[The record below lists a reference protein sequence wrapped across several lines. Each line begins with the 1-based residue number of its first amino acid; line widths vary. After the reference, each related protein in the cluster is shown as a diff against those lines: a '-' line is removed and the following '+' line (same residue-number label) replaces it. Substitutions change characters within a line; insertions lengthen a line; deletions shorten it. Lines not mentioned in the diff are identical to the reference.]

1 MKRKEISL
9 INYGMGNLSSLRNAF
24 NYLGASVNIISKAE
38 QIEKSAILILP
49 GVGSFK
55 KAMKIIKK
63 KKHR

>member
-1 MKRKEISL
+1 
-9 INYGMGNLSSLRNAF
+9 MGNLSSLRNAF

-38 QIEKSAILILP
+38 QIENCNTYLP

-55 KAMKIIKK
+55 SYENYK